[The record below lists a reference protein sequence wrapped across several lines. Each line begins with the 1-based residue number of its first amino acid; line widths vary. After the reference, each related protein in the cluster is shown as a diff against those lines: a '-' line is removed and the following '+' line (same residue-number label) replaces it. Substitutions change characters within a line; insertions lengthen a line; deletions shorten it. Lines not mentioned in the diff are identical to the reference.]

1 MIFTDI
7 CADNQYVQ
15 IYNTM
20 KTYLVRLQNTLFL
33 SLVFCALHS
42 NAQVQSALKSF
53 MQTSPSAANAIPY
66 GNNKA
71 ASHYIQS
78 DDAKI
83 YYEVYG
89 KGKPLVVLH
98 GGVFGSTLEMGQL
111 IDSLS
116 KSYRVIAV
124 STRGHGRS
132 EMGKGAPSYP
142 QKARDVN
149 AVIKAETKDSV
160 TVLGFSD
167 GAYTAYYLAG
177 EFPEKVKKVIAIG
190 AGEWKK
196 GSRTFNITRQMV
208 FGLDSLYWKQQMT
221 IRPEPQ
227 NIDSWFVSI
236 NTYYNS
242 LQVGKEVFQKVKCPM
257 LLLAGELDQNAPL
270 PTVIAAYHLFP
281 KVQLGIIPNAPHPAF
296 QTNFNAV
303 WADILPFL
311 QQ

>member
-1 MIFTDI
+1 MLKSV
-7 CADNQYVQ
+7 N
-15 IYNTM
+15 NM
-20 KTYLVRLQNTLFL
+20 KIVNVRLQNTFYLIL
-33 SLVFCALHS
+33 IFCGIHCTS
-42 NAQVQSALKSF
+42 RAQTVMRSF
-53 MQTSPSAANAIPY
+53 MQPGSSAKNAIPY

-71 ASHYIQS
+71 AGHYIQS

-89 KGKPLVVLH
+89 TGKPLVVLH
-98 GGVFGSTLEMGQL
+98 GGVFGSTSEMGRL

-116 KSYRVIAV
+116 KKYKVIAV

-132 EMGKGAPSYP
+132 EVGKGVASYP
-142 QKARDVN
+142 QKARDVS
-149 AVIKAETKDSV
+149 AIIKAETKDSV

-167 GAYTAYYLAG
+167 GAYTAYYLAA
-177 EFPEKVKKVIAIG
+177 EFPEEVQKVIAIG

-196 GSRTFNITRQMV
+196 GSRTFNITRQMA
-208 FGLDSLYWKQQMT
+208 FDLDSLYWKQQMT

-227 NIDSWFVSI
+227 KIDMWFSGI

-242 LQVGKEVFQKVKCPM
+242 LQVGQEVFQKVKCPV
-257 LLLAGELDQNAPL
+257 LLLAGELDQSAPL

-296 QTNFNAV
+296 QTDFNAV
-303 WADILPFL
+303 WADILSFL
-311 QQ
+311 RQ